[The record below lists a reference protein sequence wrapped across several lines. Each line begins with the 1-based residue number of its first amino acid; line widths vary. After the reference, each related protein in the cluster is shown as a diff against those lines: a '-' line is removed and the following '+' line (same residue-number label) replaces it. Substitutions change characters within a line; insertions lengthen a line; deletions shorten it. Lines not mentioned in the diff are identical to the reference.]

1 MPLDEV
7 LLWLL
12 DAIIIIYDLG
22 VLGIFP
28 KHKLRDVQLSK
39 SDPSDHCES
48 GLMSVALLMLVG
60 RVVDKNLEYEESDM
74 LIVIS
79 DKLETKYVS

>member
-12 DAIIIIYDLG
+12 DAMIIIYDLG

-39 SDPSDHCES
+39 SDHCES

-60 RVVDKNLEYEESDM
+60 RVVDKNLEYEDSDM
-74 LIVIS
+74 LLVIS